1 MNRYSPP
8 AFACWLFQAV
18 LPVSYRAALLGDLV
32 EEYTLRAE
40 STSPSAAT
48 RWFWG
53 QACRSIPFIVG
64 SRLKN
69 FASRRQNDRRLREEI
84 EEHPAM
90 ETTENLRAGMTP
102 AEARRQAVLR
112 FGAVGTIREDYH
124 AEHGLPFFENLLQ
137 DLRFALRMLARSPG
151 FSAVAILTIALGIGA
166 TTAIFSLFDATLLH
180 PLSYPHPEQLVS
192 IEDDFPVVGAHD
204 VGISVPEWKDL
215 ERSGIFQC
223 VVLKGFGSDNLTGAS
238 QPSRI
243 QFEPVTPGYF
253 ALLGVKPEMGRTFDP
268 LDPTPGFT
276 LDVVI
281 SDGLW
286 KRAFG
291 SDPHILGRSLRLD
304 NDLYRVIGVM
314 PPGFHDPGRTLDE
327 RNTDL
332 WAAAGFSADPAPPPN
347 RNSRL
352 TLGVIARLKPGLNI
366 AAAQS
371 HLDALVTSLQKLFPG
386 DYPPESKWTV
396 RLTPL
401 KESIVGNVRPSLLL
415 LLAAVGLVL
424 LIGCVNVAN
433 LLLARASARER
444 EMAVR
449 QALGAARKRLVRQL
463 LTESL
468 LLSVLGGVAGLA
480 ILFCTKNF
488 LLQLVP
494 ESLPR
499 LNNLSINW
507 SVMLFALAAS
517 LAAGAIFG
525 LAPASQAGRVDLAH
539 TLRLEGRG
547 SRGSR
552 EQMRTRR
559 VLVVTEFALSLVLMM
574 AAGLLLRSF
583 WDLFK
588 VRLGFEPQNVM
599 AVRMW
604 LPEPNDPKTDI
615 YGTAAQE
622 ATFIRDLVRRGE
634 TLPGVKEIAVGSI
647 ESLPL
652 NHDRNLIPLTLEGRD
667 IRSNQHPLVEES
679 TVTPEYFRLLGI
691 PLLRGR
697 LFSGLDNEKAPQ
709 VAVINDAFARTY
721 WPNGNP
727 VGQHLKLG
735 PAATSWITVVGVVAD
750 ARTESLED
758 ASVPQ
763 IYQSLFQKPDKELA
777 IFLRGQ
783 LDPARIP
790 EEVRQQVQSVNPE
803 LPVFGAATLSDV
815 VSGSLSQRRFSMEM
829 VLLFALT
836 ALMLAGLGIYGTISF
851 LVSERTHEIGI
862 RLALGA
868 KRGKILKMVL
878 RQGLEL
884 AIAGA
889 AVGLVGA
896 LIVSHLMAGLL
907 YGVAPTDPLTFLGVT
922 LVLTV
927 VALAACYIPAIRAMR
942 IDPLVAMR
950 HE

>member
-1 MNRYSPP
+1 MNHYSPP
-8 AFACWLFQAV
+8 AFACWLFQTV

-48 RWFWG
+48 CWFWG

-84 EEHPAM
+84 EEHLAL

-102 AEARRQAVLR
+102 EEARRLAVLKL
-112 FGAVGTIREDYH
+112 GAVGTIREDNH

-137 DLRFALRMLARSPG
+137 DTRYTFRMLAKSPG
-151 FSAVAILTIALGIGA
+151 FAAVAIVTMALGIGA
-166 TTAIFSLFDATLLH
+166 TTAIFGLFDATLLH

-192 IEDDFPVVGAHD
+192 IEDDLPGVGAHD

-223 VVLKGFGSDNLTGAS
+223 VVLKGFGSDNLTGSS

-268 LDPTPGFT
+268 LDPTRGFT

-304 NDLYRVIGVM
+304 NDLYRIIGVM

-327 RNTDL
+327 RSTDL

-347 RNSRL
+347 RNLRL

-371 HLDALVTSLQKLFPG
+371 HLNALVASLQKQFPA
-386 DYPPESKWTV
+386 DYPAESEWKV
-396 RLTPL
+396 RLVPL
-401 KESIVGNVRPSLLL
+401 KESVVGNVRQSLMLLL
-415 LLAAVGLVL
+415 GAVGLVL
-424 LIGCVNVAN
+424 LIACVNVAN
-433 LLLARASARER
+433 LLLARASARGR

-449 QALGAARKRLVRQL
+449 QALGAARSRLVRQL

-468 LLSVLGGVAGLA
+468 LLSLLGGVAGLA

-507 SVMLFALAAS
+507 SVMLFALVAS
-517 LAAGAIFG
+517 LAAGVIFG

-552 EQMRTRR
+552 EQVRTRR
-559 VLVVTEFALSLVLMM
+559 VLVVTEFALSLVLMI

-622 ATFIRDLVRRGE
+622 ATFIRDLVRRGG

-652 NHDRNLIPLTLEGRD
+652 NHDRNLIPLILEGRD
-667 IRSNQHPLVEES
+667 IRSNQHRLVEEA

-709 VAVINDAFARTY
+709 VAVINDAFARSY

-735 PAATSWITVVGVVAD
+735 PAATSWTTVVGVVAD

-763 IYQSLFQKPDKELA
+763 IYQSLFQEPDKELA

-868 KRGKILKMVL
+868 KRAKILKMVL

-942 IDPLVAMR
+942 IDPLVALR
-950 HE
+950 YE